1 MAMDTIIK
9 VFDHF
14 SDAER
19 ARRELLASGFGLP
32 YLHLRVCQTEAGAD
46 DGHFGTGDTGTV
58 TDFIDGIF
66 NLLSGGKAHKVDP
79 GHHQTAQRG
88 IYQMSVDVAD
98 KAQLAR
104 ASSIMKQFGGADRS
118 FL

>member
-1 MAMDTIIK
+1 MTTDTISK

-32 YLHLRVCQTEAGAD
+32 ELHLMVCRNEAGAD

-66 NLLSGGKAHKVDP
+66 NLLSGGKARRVDP

-88 IYQMSVDVAD
+88 IYQMSVDVTD